1 MPLLA
6 VIARAQLCSGQYTH
20 KQRVQSWTIQGM
32 ACMSCGSVHLGPS
45 QEPTRPTKWMST
57 DREGP
62 MRPGDSLEVALKL
75 VRKEVEAV

>member
-1 MPLLA
+1 
-6 VIARAQLCSGQYTH
+6 
-20 KQRVQSWTIQGM
+20 
-32 ACMSCGSVHLGPS
+32 
-45 QEPTRPTKWMST
+45 MST